1 MYNIYL
7 FFFILIIILILI
19 ICQIILES
27 ININRRDKKLG
38 GTGIDDDIANIKTSL
53 STLNTNVDSFLENED
68 ELNSSVNK
76 LIKTDIQKNMH
87 LKLSRQYNDKYK
99 DNISKW
105 GEKIKNINSIYK

>member
-27 ININRRDKKLG
+27 NRRDKKLG
-38 GTGIDDDIANIKTSL
+38 GAGNDDDIANIETSL

-68 ELNSSVNK
+68 NLNSSVDS
-76 LIKTDIQKNMH
+76 LIKNNNMH
-87 LKLSRQYNDKYK
+87 LKLSRERNNEYK